1 MHGHYGKR
9 NGHLTN
15 QMSDRGIAVWIRS
28 FNEPDSFDQNVP
40 FDNTIL
46 IYFINLLWKFE
57 LRLELDL
64 KLQYF
69 CIFAETNE
77 NERLIFRA
85 LYVK

>member
-1 MHGHYGKR
+1 
-9 NGHLTN
+9 
-15 QMSDRGIAVWIRS
+15 
-28 FNEPDSFDQNVP
+28 VP